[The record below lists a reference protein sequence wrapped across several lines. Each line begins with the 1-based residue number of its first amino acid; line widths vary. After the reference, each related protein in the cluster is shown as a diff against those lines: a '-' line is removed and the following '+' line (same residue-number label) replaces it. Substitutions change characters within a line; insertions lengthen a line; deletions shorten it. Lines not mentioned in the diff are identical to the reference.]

1 VASETVVC
9 FFLRFNVFK
18 SKTHDFLRFLELLHT
33 FSRTLVEKMR
43 IPRAEELGLQG
54 GANERNDGYHSLQ

>member
-1 VASETVVC
+1 MASETVRM
-9 FFLRFNVFK
+9 FFYVLTFLNP
-18 SKTHDFLRFLELLHT
+18 KTHDFLRFLELLHT